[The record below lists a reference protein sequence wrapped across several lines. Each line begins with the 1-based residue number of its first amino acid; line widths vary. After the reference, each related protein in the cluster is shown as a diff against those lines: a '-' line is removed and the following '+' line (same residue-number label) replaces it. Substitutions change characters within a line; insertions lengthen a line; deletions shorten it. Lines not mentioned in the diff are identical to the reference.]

1 VTAFLE
7 VWNPEG
13 RRLVP
18 LGTDRLTI
26 GAAVGNDVHITQD
39 RTVSRMH
46 ASLERYL
53 AGWCVRDL
61 SSRNGTYVNGERIWG
76 EQPLRHDD
84 EIRVGSTRLLFR
96 AGAPSS
102 PGPATQAL
110 EEPPALTSRERDVL
124 VALCRPLLSADV
136 FTEPASIRTIAAA
149 LCVSDAAV
157 KQHLSNLYDKFA
169 ILGEGVG
176 ERRRVRLANEALRRG
191 AVTVSDLRV
200 GDG

>member
-1 VTAFLE
+1 MTAYLE
-7 VWNPEG
+7 VWQADG
-13 RRLVP
+13 RQLVP
-18 LGTDRLTI
+18 LAAERVTI
-26 GAAVGNDVHITQD
+26 GAATGNDLHIARD
-39 RTVSRMH
+39 PTVSRIH
-46 ASLERYL
+46 AALVRYI

-61 SSRNGTYVNGERIWG
+61 NSRNGTFVNGERIWG

-102 PGPATQAL
+102 PGPRTQAL
-110 EEPPALTSRERDVL
+110 EDPPVLTARERDVL
-124 VALCRPLLSADV
+124 VALCRPLLSGEV

-157 KQHLSNLYDKFA
+157 KQHLANLYDKFA
-169 ILGEGVG
+169 IAGEGPG

-191 AVTVSDLRV
+191 AVTVADLRS
-200 GDG
+200 